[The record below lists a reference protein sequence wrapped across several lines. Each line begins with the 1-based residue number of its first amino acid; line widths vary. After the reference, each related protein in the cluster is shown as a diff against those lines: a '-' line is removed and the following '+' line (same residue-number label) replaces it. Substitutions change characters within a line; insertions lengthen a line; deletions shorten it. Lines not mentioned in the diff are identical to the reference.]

1 MGKGTLSSTQ
11 FKKLS
16 APTGSPFPPQLT
28 SLQLIEVNSKIQ
40 VHHSGFAFFSHKFKF
55 TFILLTINAAQDEP
69 LEHLYI
75 SKENYDDEC
84 FFA

>member
-1 MGKGTLSSTQ
+1 MRKETLSSTQ

-40 VHHSGFAFFSHKFKF
+40 DAPALD
-55 TFILLTINAAQDEP
+55 ILLAI
-69 LEHLYI
+69 I
-75 SKENYDDEC
+75 C
-84 FFA
+84 FSS